1 MFWSRF
7 GFYLF
12 PTAFFLRALLWQ
24 PPKIFLKSIF
34 ISKSSG
40 NPTHSNILRHIL
52 VFSFLRGFLSLLLEL
67 CGTSCFI
74 NWIFEFCLS
83 LPPPLSLRHVEFIEI
98 LIVCLSQALGYGV
111 QSFNELYLGL
121 TVIYLYPTWFILV
134 LGLHRHKQAQI
145 FSSLWT
151 AYHFKTQYGGI

>member
-1 MFWSRF
+1 MFRSRF

-24 PPKIFLKSIF
+24 LPKIFLKSIF

-40 NPTHSNILRHIL
+40 NPTHRNILRLIL
-52 VFSFLRGFLSLLLEL
+52 VSSSLGGFSSLLLEL

-74 NWIFEFCLS
+74 NWIFEFCFS

-98 LIVCLSQALGYGV
+98 LIVCLSQAWGYGV
-111 QSFNELYLGL
+111 QSFDELYLGL
-121 TVIYLYPTWFILV
+121 TVISLFPTWSIPV
-134 LGLHRHKQAQI
+134 LGLHWHTGTNFLTFMDHI
-145 FSSLWT
+145 PF
-151 AYHFKTQYGGI
+151 